1 MGIKGESDNK
11 FLDFII
17 IQLREGFV
25 IGDRCSQLKISKFK
39 SQSTGKIFEGQFPKN
54 LI

>member
-11 FLDFII
+11 FLDF
-17 IQLREGFV
+17 REGFV